1 MRFTRWIGLFSVVLV
16 MVLSQAQPAHAWTRT
31 VVHSARATV
40 EVEPDA
46 TLYVLLRLDVE
57 VHAGWLHEI
66 ELVDLGPDVE
76 LDRYRPPYF
85 RSDEGEI
92 FRPEAELHEDGRIRL
107 SFARRE
113 APRHGEYK
121 VYIRYRAPAEVSA
134 VQVAGEKHPRVVWS
148 VPAWETGLHDVSV
161 EFRAPKGT
169 RVPDEMK
176 DNSPGVQLEIS
187 EGPRRTIVRWRR
199 IHLPR
204 LTAWP
209 LGLDLPEG
217 SIALPAEQP
226 LAPRPDGFRPLSTP
240 QKRPVAWALLAI
252 SILALLK
259 RRSLESRL
267 GRQKLWIPAPWP
279 LVVAATGAL
288 VATAQLVDPT
298 GLSWGLPLVL
308 LAMHRPC
315 REPAHPEGRS
325 WAAARPEMGPRELE
339 LRLLD
344 GTTVLGALTF
354 TALVAGCFAIGQAK
368 GALFLLPLFF
378 AGTRFDFA
386 PSTQE
391 SRRLLLRF
399 ASTLRISGDAT
410 SMAFAWETADD
421 GAERIRISLP
431 SARAGLVDVSFGVAS
446 ASIGILRRRS
456 VMLLVHT
463 RAQSDAD
470 DVMRRRNCGTE
481 GVRAIDGTVVRLVP
495 WNEAAIELLRVLGQ
509 PTPKPVKASRGT
521 WLLRELAAP
530 DRRAA

>member
-1 MRFTRWIGLFSVVLV
+1 
-16 MVLSQAQPAHAWTRT
+16 
-31 VVHSARATV
+31 
-40 EVEPDA
+40 
-46 TLYVLLRLDVE
+46 
-57 VHAGWLHEI
+57 
-66 ELVDLGPDVE
+66 
-76 LDRYRPPYF
+76 
-85 RSDEGEI
+85 
-92 FRPEAELHEDGRIRL
+92 
-107 SFARRE
+107 
-113 APRHGEYK
+113 
-121 VYIRYRAPAEVSA
+121 
-134 VQVAGEKHPRVVWS
+134 
-148 VPAWETGLHDVSV
+148 
-161 EFRAPKGT
+161 
-169 RVPDEMK
+169 
-176 DNSPGVQLEIS
+176 
-187 EGPRRTIVRWRR
+187 
-199 IHLPR
+199 
-204 LTAWP
+204 
-209 LGLDLPEG
+209 
-217 SIALPAEQP
+217 
-226 LAPRPDGFRPLSTP
+226 
-240 QKRPVAWALLAI
+240 
-252 SILALLK
+252 
-259 RRSLESRL
+259 
-267 GRQKLWIPAPWP
+267 
-279 LVVAATGAL
+279 
-288 VATAQLVDPT
+288 
-298 GLSWGLPLVL
+298 
-308 LAMHRPC
+308 
-315 REPAHPEGRS
+315 
-325 WAAARPEMGPRELE
+325 MGPRELE

-446 ASIGILRRRS
+446 ASMGILRRRS
-456 VMLLVHT
+456 VMLLVQT